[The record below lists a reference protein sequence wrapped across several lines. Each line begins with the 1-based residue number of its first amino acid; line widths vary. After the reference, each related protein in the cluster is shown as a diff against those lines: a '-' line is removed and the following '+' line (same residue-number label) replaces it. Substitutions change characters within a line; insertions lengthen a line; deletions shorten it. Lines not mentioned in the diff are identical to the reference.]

1 MRQAARAR
9 EQRRHARSSWTGALH
24 QRDDGGVLFVKDDC
38 CAYQFPHEFPDATFR
53 GQLETLLEGA
63 TDNFFVVEQRDGAL
77 HVLAY
82 EKERVR
88 NDVAAALRATTSVVE
103 EDTVGES

>member
-1 MRQAARAR
+1 M
-9 EQRRHARSSWTGALH
+9 LH
-24 QRDDGGVLFVKDDC
+24 GVFKAILNGVHERGDGGVLFVKDDC
-38 CAYQFPHEFPDATFR
+38 CAYQFPHEFPDVTFR
-53 GQLETLLEGA
+53 GQLETVLENG
-63 TDNFFVVEQRDGAL
+63 TDHFFVVEQRDGAL

-88 NDVAAALRATTSVVE
+88 NDVAAALRATSVVE